1 MTTAAPQA
9 GVPRPAARPAH
20 VLALL
25 AGNAALALGPWS
37 VRLADTGPVAA
48 GFWRLS
54 LALPLLAVLALA
66 NRQQLTGF
74 PRRAWL
80 AMAGAGIFF
89 GLDLA
94 AWHIG
99 IGMTRLGNVTL
110 FGNSGSLI
118 LMAWGLIALRRLPRS
133 NETLAFAAAIGGSA
147 ILLGR
152 SLQVGTDTLH
162 GDLFCLLA
170 GFFYTFYILLLQ
182 GARAKLGSWSLLFWS
197 SAAGTPVLLVI
208 AVALGEQIM
217 PVNWWP
223 LIALSLGSQVMGQ
236 GLLVYSLR
244 HFSPLIIG
252 LALLTQPVIAVL
264 AGWFA
269 FGETFGWID
278 AMGMVMVAGALV
290 LAQARGQ
297 NRDEAGGRA

>member
-1 MTTAAPQA
+1 MNAAAQA
-9 GVPRPAARPAH
+9 TIPRPSARPAH

-25 AGNAALALGPWS
+25 GGNAALALGPWS
-37 VRLADTGPVAA
+37 VRLADCGPVAA
-48 GFWRLS
+48 GFWRLF

-66 NRQQLTGF
+66 NRQRLTGF
-74 PRRAWL
+74 PKAAWA

-110 FGNSGSLI
+110 FGNAGSLI
-118 LMAWGLIALRRLPRS
+118 LVAWGLIVLRRLPRR

-182 GARAKLGSWSLLFWS
+182 NARATLGNWSLLFWS
-197 SAAGTPVLLVI
+197 SAAGAPVLLAI
-208 AVALGEQIM
+208 AIALGETIV
-217 PVNWWP
+217 PTNWWP
-223 LIALSLGSQVMGQ
+223 LIALSLLSQVIGQ

-252 LALLTQPVIAVL
+252 LALLTQPAIAVL

-269 FGETFGWID
+269 FGETLGWLD
-278 AMGMVMVAGALV
+278 AIGMVMVAGALV
-290 LAQARGQ
+290 IAQARGP
-297 NRDEAGGRA
+297 REA

>member
-1 MTTAAPQA
+1 MSTAAQVA
-9 GVPRPAARPAH
+9 VPRPSARPAH

-25 AGNAALALGPWS
+25 GGNAALALGPWS
-37 VRLADTGPVAA
+37 VRLADCGPVAA
-48 GFWRLS
+48 GFWRLF
-54 LALPLLAVLALA
+54 LALPILAILALA
-66 NRQQLTGF
+66 NRQQLSGF
-74 PRRAWL
+74 PKAAWV
-80 AMAGAGIFF
+80 AMAGAGVFF

-110 FGNSGSLI
+110 FGNSGSL
-118 LMAWGLIALRRLPRS
+118 LLVAWGLIVLRRLPRR
-133 NETLAFAAAIGGSA
+133 NEALAFAAAIAGSA

-152 SLQVGTDTLH
+152 SLQVGTDTLR

-182 GARAKLGSWSLLFWS
+182 GAREKLGSWSLLFWS
-197 SAAGTPVLLVI
+197 SAAGAPVLLAI
-208 AVALGEQIM
+208 AIAMGEQIV
-217 PVNWWP
+217 PTNWAP
-223 LIALSLGSQVMGQ
+223 LIVLSLLSQVIGQ

-252 LALLTQPVIAVL
+252 LALLTQPAIAVL

-278 AMGMVMVAGALV
+278 GLGMVMVAAALV
-290 LAQARGQ
+290 IAQARTPKG
-297 NRDEAGGRA
+297 

>member
-1 MTTAAPQA
+1 MSTAAQA
-9 GVPRPAARPAH
+9 AIPRPAARPAH

-37 VRLADTGPVAA
+37 VRLADCGPVAA
-48 GFWRLS
+48 GFWRLF
-54 LALPLLAVLALA
+54 LALPILAILALA
-66 NRQQLTGF
+66 NRQPLSGF
-74 PRRAWL
+74 PKAAWL
-80 AMAGAGIFF
+80 AMAGAGVFF

-110 FGNSGSLI
+110 FGNSGSL
-118 LMAWGLIALRRLPRS
+118 LLVAWGMIVLRRLPRR
-133 NETLAFAAAIGGSA
+133 NEALAFAAAIGGSA

-182 GARAKLGSWSLLFWS
+182 GAREKLGSWSLLFWS
-197 SAAGTPVLLVI
+197 SAAGAPVLLAI
-208 AVALGEQIM
+208 AIALGETII
-217 PVNWWP
+217 PTNWLP
-223 LIALSLGSQVMGQ
+223 LIALSLLSQVIGQ

-252 LALLTQPVIAVL
+252 LALLTQPAIAVL

-278 AMGMVMVAGALV
+278 GLGMVMVAGALV
-290 LAQARGQ
+290 IAQAGKRE
-297 NRDEAGGRA
+297 D

>member
-1 MTTAAPQA
+1 MSTAAQA
-9 GVPRPAARPAH
+9 AIPRPAARPAH

-25 AGNAALALGPWS
+25 GGNAALALGPWS
-37 VRLADTGPVAA
+37 VRLADCGPVAA
-48 GFWRLS
+48 GFWRLF
-54 LALPLLAVLALA
+54 LALPILAILALA
-66 NRQQLTGF
+66 NRQPLSGF
-74 PRRAWL
+74 PKAAWL

-110 FGNSGSLI
+110 FGNSGSL
-118 LMAWGLIALRRLPRS
+118 LLVAWGLIVLRRLPRR
-133 NETLAFAAAIGGSA
+133 NEALAFAAAIAGSA

-182 GARAKLGSWSLLFWS
+182 DARATLGSWSLLFWS
-197 SAAGTPVLLVI
+197 SLAGAPVLLAI
-208 AVALGEQIM
+208 AIALGEQIV
-217 PVNWWP
+217 PTNWLP
-223 LIALSLGSQVMGQ
+223 LIALSLLSQVIGQ

-252 LALLTQPVIAVL
+252 LALLTQPAIAVL

-278 AMGMVMVAGALV
+278 GLGMVMVAGALV
-290 LAQARGQ
+290 IAQAGK
-297 NRDEAGGRA
+297 RAD

>member
-1 MTTAAPQA
+1 MSTAAQA
-9 GVPRPAARPAH
+9 NVPRPAARPAH

-25 AGNAALALGPWS
+25 GGNAALALGPWF
-37 VRLADTGPVAA
+37 VRLADCGPVAA
-48 GFWRLS
+48 GFWRLF
-54 LALPLLAVLALA
+54 LALPILAILALA
-66 NRQQLTGF
+66 NRQPLTGF
-74 PRRAWL
+74 PKVAWA
-80 AMAGAGIFF
+80 AMVGAGIFF

-118 LMAWGLIALRRLPRS
+118 LVAWGLIVLRRLPRR
-133 NETLAFAAAIGGSA
+133 NETLAFVAAIGGSA

-182 GARAKLGSWSLLFWS
+182 NARAKLGNWSLLFWS
-197 SAAGTPVLLVI
+197 SLAGAPVLLAI
-208 AVALGEQIM
+208 AIALGETIV
-217 PVNWWP
+217 PTNWLP
-223 LIALSLGSQVMGQ
+223 LIALSLLSQVIGQ

-252 LALLTQPVIAVL
+252 LALLTQPAIAVL

-278 AMGMVMVAGALV
+278 GLGMVMVAGALV
-290 LAQARGQ
+290 IAQAGQ
-297 NRDEAGGRA
+297 RTD